1 MKTNNYAGIDPH
13 VVKVIEREVEKLR
26 GRFGLATAD
35 LADIRQDLHLA
46 VWSALGKLGAGVNRE
61 AAVNRI
67 VSNLIRNLIRD
78 RQRECRDWRRE
89 VVSIHEPQDGTD
101 NGDATPFGDAED
113 LESRI
118 REASGMP
125 PCWHERRAEAMD
137 AANILRSLSG
147 DLRSLADALDA
158 AGGNLSEAALLLNIP
173 RKKARLMFDRLRK
186 ILEPLRMEFSN
197 PLETSAPRGDGKI
210 LKISGPTSGGHG
222 AGGM

>member
-1 MKTNNYAGIDPH
+1 MKTNHYAGIDPH
-13 VVKVIEREVEKLR
+13 IVNVIEREAEKLR

-46 VWSALGKLGAGVNRE
+46 VWSALGKLGGEVNRE

-67 VSNLIRNLIRD
+67 VGNLIRNMIRD
-78 RQRECRDWRRE
+78 RQRECRDWRRA
-89 VVSIHEPQDGTD
+89 VVSIHEPHDGTD
-101 NGDATPFGDAED
+101 NGDATPFGDVED

-125 PCWHERRAEAMD
+125 PCWHEHRAEVVD
-137 AANILRSLSG
+137 AANTFRSLSG

-158 AGGNLSEAALLLNIP
+158 AGGNLSEAARLLNLP

-186 ILEPLRMEFSN
+186 ILEPLRKELSN
-197 PLETSAPRGDGKI
+197 PLETNAPRGDEKFP
-210 LKISGPTSGGHG
+210 KISGPTFGGHG
-222 AGGM
+222 AGEQ